1 LLERTALVISVGTD
15 VGPALLAGLQAQG
28 ARVALLTDNT
38 EAAGARA
45 DGIHRLPIKPGSRA
59 AVQSAVDAA
68 VAAVG
73 APDLAVLCI
82 MPAVSVQLTELA
94 ELPEAAWY
102 ESVREAIRTA
112 LHVLQAIAPVLRERG
127 GSVTFLA
134 PSLSLTGCP
143 GLVALTTALEGQR
156 GLMKSVARQW
166 GATGVTLNWVAV
178 APATL
183 SPAFAQAPL
192 AIKADAVPV
201 ALGRALSL
209 GEEVVPII
217 AFLAGAAGRKMTGAT
232 LCLDGGE
239 WMLP

>member
-1 LLERTALVISVGTD
+1 MERTALVISLGVD
-15 VGPALLAGLQAQG
+15 VGPALLAGLQALG

-38 EAAGARA
+38 DVAGARA
-45 DGIHRLPIKPGSRA
+45 DGVLRLPMNPGSRA

-68 VAAVG
+68 VTAAG
-73 APDLAVLCI
+73 APDLVVICI

-94 ELPEAAWY
+94 ELPEAAWH
-102 ESVREAIRTA
+102 ESVRETLRTT

-127 GSVTFLA
+127 GSIIFLA

-166 GATGVTLNWVAV
+166 GSGGITLNWIAV

-201 ALGRALSL
+201 ALGRALDL
-209 GEEVVPII
+209 GEEVVPVI
-217 AFLAGAAGRKMTGAT
+217 AFLASAAGRKMTGAT

>member
-1 LLERTALVISVGTD
+1 MLERAALVISVGAD

-28 ARVALLTDNT
+28 SRVALLTDNT
-38 EAAGARA
+38 EAAGERA
-45 DGIHRLPIKPGSRA
+45 DGIHRLSIMPGSRA

-102 ESVREAIRTA
+102 ESVRETLRTT

-127 GSVTFLA
+127 GSVIFLA

-166 GATGVTLNWVAV
+166 GNGGITLNWIAV

-183 SPAFAQAPL
+183 SPALAQAPL

-201 ALGRALSL
+201 ALGRALDL
-209 GEEVVPII
+209 GEEVVPVI
-217 AFLAGAAGRKMTGAT
+217 AFLASAAGRKMTGAT

>member
-1 LLERTALVISVGTD
+1 MLEQAALVISVGTD
-15 VGPALLAGLQAQG
+15 VGRALTAGLQAQG
-28 ARVALLTDNT
+28 ARVALLTDNA
-38 EAAGARA
+38 EAAGALA

-59 AVQSAVDAA
+59 AVQSAVDTA

-73 APDLAVLCI
+73 APVLVVLSV
-82 MPAVSVQLTELA
+82 MPAVSLQLTELA

-102 ESVREAIRTA
+102 ESVREALRTT
-112 LHVLQAIAPVLRERG
+112 LHVLQSIAAVLRERG
-127 GSVTFLA
+127 GSVIFLA

-143 GLVALTTALEGQR
+143 GLVALSAALEGQR

-166 GATGVTLNWVAV
+166 GATGITLNWVAV

-183 SPAFAQAPL
+183 SPAFVQAPL

-201 ALGRALSL
+201 ALGRALDL
-209 GEEVVPII
+209 GEEVAPVI
-217 AFLAGAAGRKMTGAT
+217 AFLASPAGRRMTGAT

>member
-1 LLERTALVISVGTD
+1 MLERTALVISVGTD
-15 VGPALLAGLQAQG
+15 VGTALLAGLQAQG
-28 ARVALLTDNT
+28 ARVALLTDNS
-38 EAAGARA
+38 EAARARA

-73 APDLAVLCI
+73 VPDLAVLCV
-82 MPAVSVQLTELA
+82 MPEVGVQLTELA
-94 ELPEAAWY
+94 ELPEADWY
-102 ESVREAIRTA
+102 VSVRETLRTT
-112 LHVLQAIAPVLRERG
+112 LHVLQVIGPVLRQRG
-127 GSVTFLA
+127 GAVTFLA

-166 GATGVTLNWVAV
+166 GNGGITLNWVAV

-183 SPAFAQAPL
+183 SPSFAQAPL

-201 ALGRALSL
+201 ALGRPLDL
-209 GEEVVPII
+209 GEEVVPVI
-217 AFLAGAAGRKMTGAT
+217 AFLASAAGRKMTGAT

>member
-1 LLERTALVISVGTD
+1 MMERAALVICVGANA
-15 VGPALLAGLQAQG
+15 GPALLAGLQAQG
-28 ARVALLTDNT
+28 AQVALLTDNS
-38 EAAGARA
+38 EAAGERA
-45 DGIHRLPIKPGSRA
+45 DGIHRLPLNPGSRA

-68 VAAVG
+68 IAAVG
-73 APDLAVLCI
+73 APDLAVLCV
-82 MPAVSVQLTELA
+82 MPTVSMQLCELA

-102 ESVREAIRTA
+102 ESVREALRTT
-112 LHVLQAIAPVLRERG
+112 LHVLQVIGPVLRERG
-127 GSVTFLA
+127 GSVIFLA

-166 GATGVTLNWVAV
+166 GNGGITLNWIAV

-201 ALGRALSL
+201 ALGRALDL
-209 GEEVVPII
+209 GEEVVPVI
-217 AFLAGAAGRKMTGAT
+217 AFLASAAGRKMTGAT